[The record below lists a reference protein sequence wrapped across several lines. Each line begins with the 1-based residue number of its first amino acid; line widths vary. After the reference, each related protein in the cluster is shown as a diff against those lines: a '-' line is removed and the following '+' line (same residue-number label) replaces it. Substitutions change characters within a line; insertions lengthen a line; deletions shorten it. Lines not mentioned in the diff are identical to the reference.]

1 MKIGAGGPPAQ
12 AGFEAGRTLDA
23 ARLRPP
29 AEEALVQEDLALRR
43 AAQELNKAVAQLN
56 RAAAMHNLPLDF
68 AVRERQGRP
77 RIFAR
82 DRRTG
87 AERELS
93 PEEARAWLE
102 GVAGGPPGGVGQN
115 LNGYA

>member
-12 AGFEAGRTLDA
+12 AGYEVGRTLDA
-23 ARLRPP
+23 ARLKPP
-29 AEEALVQEDLALRR
+29 AEEALLQEDLAMRR

-56 RAAAMHNLPLDF
+56 QAARMHNLPLDF
-68 AVRERQGRP
+68 AVKRGERP
-77 RIFAR
+77 RITVR

-87 AERELS
+87 AEREFTL
-93 PEEARAWLE
+93 EEASAWIEDLQE
-102 GVAGGPPGGVGQN
+102 SEAAAKGQH